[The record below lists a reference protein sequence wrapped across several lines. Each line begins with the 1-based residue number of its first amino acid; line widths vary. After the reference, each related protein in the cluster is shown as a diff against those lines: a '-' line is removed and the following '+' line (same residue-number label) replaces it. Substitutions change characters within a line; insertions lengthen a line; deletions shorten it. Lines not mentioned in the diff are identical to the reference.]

1 MLSLAPLSISLVS
14 IITPV
19 CLVHNV
25 VSFEWHWRVFLVIG
39 YHYHNGD
46 NQHWTFNWTGHSW
59 TIRSVSSG
67 QYLGVES
74 ANYSDGDKIV
84 TVPSPFDWDIW
95 HDEVNPNAF
104 RWVLFSAFPP
114 TGCIL
119 WWAFVDFLIFWYV
132 SKSVLCLCIYIWL
145 DNPVVNKYWS
155 KSFFSFFIHNTHYNI
170 DLNNWGATTPG
181 EPITLWWT
189 WEGVHQTWKVES
201 RELYPL

>member
-1 MLSLAPLSISLVS
+1 MKKARLPVEILKSAISSRSPVAKFPRFCSCLFGTSLVAVLMS
-14 IITPV
+14 AQITSGQTYKIT
-19 CLVHNV
+19 NV
-25 VSFEWHWRVFLVIG
+25 KSGTVVDLSGVDNHTIIG

-46 NQHWTFNWTGHSW
+46 NQHWTFNWTGDSW

-74 ANYSDGDKIV
+74 TNYSDGDKIV

-104 RWVLFSAFPP
+104 R
-114 TGCIL
+114 
-119 WWAFVDFLIFWYV
+119 
-132 SKSVLCLCIYIWL
+132 
-145 DNPVVNKYWS
+145 
-155 KSFFSFFIHNTHYNI
+155 FFIHNTHYNI

-201 RELYPL
+201 P